1 MRRSVLAILTLSAAV
16 LSLNLYPDQAAT
28 AQSKQES
35 LRSEAPAVKIN
46 ITGKVIKDSQ
56 GYSIRGKRP
65 AEIFTILNP
74 NPEILDKIVKSG
86 RLVTIEATS
95 VVGDN
100 VKIEKIDG
108 KSYPMEKGSKQ

>member
-1 MRRSVLAILTLSAAV
+1 MRRSLFIILTLSAAA
-16 LSLNLYPDQAAT
+16 LSFNLYSDQAAR
-28 AQSKQES
+28 ARSRQES
-35 LRSEAPAVKIN
+35 LWSEAPVVKIN

-86 RLVTIEATS
+86 RLVKIEATS